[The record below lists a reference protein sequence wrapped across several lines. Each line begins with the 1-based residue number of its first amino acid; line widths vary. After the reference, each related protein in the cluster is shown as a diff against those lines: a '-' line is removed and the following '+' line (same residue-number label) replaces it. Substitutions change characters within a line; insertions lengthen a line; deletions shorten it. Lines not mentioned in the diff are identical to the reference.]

1 MDNFLT
7 PFFKY
12 EFFRDGTLAA
22 MIIGALCGLLGVYIV
37 LRVMSYI
44 GHGLSD
50 AIFGGAAVAF
60 IMKWN
65 FYLGAGTWGFLSAVL
80 INQTVRRFRIS
91 ADAAIGI
98 VTTASFAL
106 GVAIVSSQH
115 RFTQDLTASL
125 FGSILGVTPEP
136 LTGVAIVAMT
146 ISLGWFVLYRQ
157 LLVTTF
163 DEETARAYGIR
174 TQWIDTFFSLALA
187 AAIIV
192 SIQVIGVLMIAAAIV
207 IPPITGRL
215 LPDRLDHMI
224 LFAMAISSIT
234 ALVGSYL
241 SYYLDTSTG
250 GTIALAHAAGVLLAI
265 AVNTVRKR
273 NRLAAIHYHM

>member
-1 MDNFLT
+1 MENPLAL
-7 PFFKY
+7 FFKY
-12 EFFRDGTLAA
+12 EFFRDGTLVA

-37 LRVMSYI
+37 LRGMSYI

-65 FYLGAGTWGFLSAVL
+65 FYLGAGTWGFLSALL

-125 FGSILGVTPEP
+125 FGSILGVTPEQ
-136 LTGVAIVAMT
+136 LAGVALVAVT
-146 ISLGWFVLYRQ
+146 ISLGLFVLYRQ
-157 LLVTTF
+157 LLFTTF

-192 SIQVIGVLMIAAAIV
+192 SIQVIGVLMIAAGMV
-207 IPPITGRL
+207 IPPIHGPFLTE
-215 LPDRLDHMI
+215 RLDP
-224 LFAMAISSIT
+224 LLLV
-234 ALVGSYL
+234 ALG
-241 SYYLDTSTG
+241 
-250 GTIALAHAAGVLLAI
+250 
-265 AVNTVRKR
+265 
-273 NRLAAIHYHM
+273 